1 MAVRGPAS
9 VPQRSLMKPFLF
21 SKDHMMKRS
30 LTTRFALSLL
40 ALMAFAVPSFAKDK
54 DLVLEQFLRGTLKAE
69 GSFRNSWTGQTRG
82 LTVVMRGKWDNAQRV
97 LTLDE
102 DITYSDGEKGKVV
115 WVFTKTEDGSYQ
127 ATRDGVA
134 ATVSKDQGAIIL
146 RYVASFGGVG
156 LDFVDRLELTDE
168 KTVLN
173 TATVNFLGFIPVG
186 SVTLTIRKNGH

>member
-1 MAVRGPAS
+1 MAVRGLAS
-9 VPQRSLMKPFLF
+9 VPQRSSIKSFLF
-21 SKDHMMKRS
+21 LKDHMMKRS

-54 DLVLEQFLRGTLKAE
+54 ELVLEQFLRGTLKAE
-69 GSFRNSWTGQTRG
+69 GSFRNSWTGRERG

-115 WVFTKTEDGSYQ
+115 WVFTKNEDGSYQ
-127 ATRDGVA
+127 AARDGVA

-173 TATVNFLGFIPVG
+173 TATVSFLGFIPVG